1 MHILGLDFA
10 TKTGVAFGQAGAPA
24 ARIQTETWSLPGGGG
39 EDVGAFM
46 HALRTKLDE
55 RMAQGVEC
63 VVFEAPYIAR
73 HKGQDGRWHESPD
86 QIRRAF
92 GAAAVCEE
100 IAFARGI
107 PVYEIVTVTLKK
119 QFGGSGRTDKAG
131 MIAAA
136 KRRGFT
142 VANDHEA
149 DACGCFHHGV
159 VTQTPQFAHV
169 YDPLFTRLKGK
180 VTA

>member
-10 TKTGVAFGQAGAPA
+10 TKTGVAYGQAGAPA

-46 HALRTKLDE
+46 HALRTKLED
-55 RMAQGVEC
+55 RLMRGIEC
-63 VVFEAPYIAR
+63 IVFEAPYVAQHR
-73 HKGQDGRWHESPD
+73 GNDGRMHSAPD

-92 GAAAVCEE
+92 GAAAICEE
-100 IAFARGI
+100 LAFARGI
-107 PVYEIVTVTLKK
+107 PVYEIVTVSLKK
-119 QFGGSGRTDKAG
+119 QFAGNGKAKKPD
-131 MIAAA
+131 MIVAAQ
-136 KRRGFT
+136 RRGFT

-159 VTQTPQFAHV
+159 VSLTPQFAHV